1 MNKSKE
7 NYVKPAID
15 ILSIE
20 PLSICAGTNVNI
32 GIGGLDDGKG
42 GPAAKENKNF
52 VGDDDSLW
60 KTDDTEE

>member
-15 ILSIE
+15 ILNIE

-32 GIGGLDDGKG
+32 GIGGADNGEG

-52 VGDDDSLW
+52 VGNDDSLW

>member
-7 NYVKPAID
+7 NYVKPAIG
-15 ILSIE
+15 IQSIE

-42 GPAAKENKNF
+42 GPAAKSYNSFE
-52 VGDDDSLW
+52 DDEDNI
-60 KTDDTEE
+60 

>member
-15 ILSIE
+15 IQSIE

-52 VGDDDSLW
+52 VGGDDSLW